1 MKSTNAVLS
10 AAHPTPPTSAHE
22 TSQSTRYRW
31 VILVVAFAAWVI
43 SFLDRLAW
51 SNVGLD
57 VSKDL
62 GSPLSQLGI
71 FVTAFYCGYV
81 VSNFF
86 MGFVTDRIGARATLT
101 FALIPLGVA
110 TFLFGN
116 VTTVFAGLVLQCAMG
131 LAAGADYAA
140 CIKLLASWFDTNRRG
155 LALGILTTGPSVGIA
170 VSNAVYPWFLSTH
183 AWHDLYY
190 LLGGITVF
198 IGIACFLF
206 LRNAPEGSAAPSK
219 SQKPSVRA
227 LLKNRDLRLLA
238 LAGFGANW
246 ATWGFAFWSNALM
259 IKGHH
264 MSVADAGRISMLFG
278 IGAVCAKPLVGWITD
293 RMGGKRRPAIIIS
306 LAAFAI
312 LFLVFG
318 QLNGKTAFLLIAPF
332 LGAAAFVYAPL
343 MAAMAAELV
352 GPAATGSA
360 VGAMNAFW
368 QLGSVIAPTVA
379 GLVFARTNSFIA
391 TLATLAVGPAIGA
404 ICMMRAREATDSVK
418 V

>member
-1 MKSTNAVLS
+1 VKTTNAVMS
-10 AAHPTPPTSAHE
+10 TARPTPPATAGE
-22 TSQSTRYRW
+22 VSQSTRYRW
-31 VILVVAFAAWVI
+31 VILLVAFAAWVI

-51 SNVGLD
+51 GNVGLD
-57 VSKDL
+57 VSREL

-71 FVTAFYCGYV
+71 FVTSFYCGYV
-81 VSNFF
+81 VSNFL

-101 FALIPLGVA
+101 LALLPLGAA

-116 VTTVFAGLVLQCAMG
+116 VRTVFAGLALQCVMG

-140 CIKLLASWFDTNRRG
+140 CIKLLASWFDTKRRG

-170 VSNAVYPWFLSTH
+170 VSNAVYPWFLSGH
-183 AWHDLYY
+183 QWRDLYY
-190 LLGGITVF
+190 LLGGVTVF
-198 IGIACFLF
+198 IGVACFLF
-206 LRNAPEGSAAPSK
+206 LRNAPSGSTARLK
-219 SQKPSVRA
+219 SQKPNVIA

-238 LAGFGANW
+238 VAGFGANW

-264 MSVADAGRISMLFG
+264 MSVADAGKISMLFG

-306 LAAFAI
+306 LVAFAI

-318 QLNGKTAFLLIAPF
+318 QLNGKVSFLLIAPF

-343 MAAMAAELV
+343 MAAMAADLV

-379 GLVFARTNSFIA
+379 GLVFARTNSFTA
-391 TLATLAVGPAIGA
+391 TLATLAIGPAVGA
-404 ICMMRAREATDSVK
+404 ICMIRAREAGGQVST
-418 V
+418 